1 MRLPA
6 VIAFDL
12 DDTLFPERD
21 YVRSGLAAAGEW
33 VWRAYGR
40 ADFAE
45 TAWELFL
52 SGMRGRLFDAALDR
66 LGLAADPA
74 TIAALV
80 DVYRHHRP
88 AIALFPDVDR
98 MVRALAGR
106 AHLAI
111 VSDGPLASQKRKVKV
126 LRLEDRFDPI
136 VLTDRW
142 GRAFWKPHERAFR
155 EIERMTGCR
164 GADCAYVG
172 DNPRKDFVAPR
183 AMGWRTIRIRRPEGE
198 HAAVGAAAAADAEC
212 TELEEAARLL
222 GLGGEVEEEARS

>member
-1 MRLPA
+1 MMLR
-6 VIAFDL
+6 VVAFDL

-21 YVRSGLAAAGEW
+21 YVRSGLAAAGAW

-40 ADFAE
+40 ADFAD
-45 TAWELFL
+45 TTWALFQ
-52 SGMRGRLFDAALDR
+52 GGVRGRLFDAALER
-66 LGLAADPA
+66 LGVPADPS

-88 AIALFPDVDR
+88 AIALFPDADR
-98 MVRALAGR
+98 VVRALAGR
-106 AHLAI
+106 VRLAI

-126 LRLEDRFDPI
+126 LRLEERFDPI

-155 EIERMTGCR
+155 EVERVTRCG
-164 GADCAYVG
+164 GPACAYVG

-183 AMGWRTIRIRRPEGE
+183 AMGWRTIRVRRPGGE
-198 HAAVGAAAAADAEC
+198 HAAVDDGTRADVEC
-212 TELEEAARLL
+212 TDMEEAVRLL
-222 GLGGEVEEEARS
+222 GLGREVEEEVRP

>member
-1 MRLPA
+1 MRAPR
-6 VIAFDL
+6 VVVFDL

-45 TAWELFL
+45 TAWALFAA
-52 SGMRGRLFDAALDR
+52 GVRGRLFDAALER
-66 LGLAADPA
+66 LGLPADPA
-74 TIAALV
+74 AIAALV

-88 AIALFPDVDR
+88 AITLFADADRAL
-98 MVRALAGR
+98 RALAGR
-106 AHLAI
+106 ARLAI

-126 LRLEDRFDPI
+126 LGLEDRFDPI

-155 EIERMTGCR
+155 EVERVTDCD
-164 GADCAYVG
+164 GAACAYVG

-183 AMGWRTIRIRRPEGE
+183 ALGWRTVRVRRPGGE
-198 HAAVGAAAAADAEC
+198 HAGVGDGTPADAEC
-212 TELEEAARLL
+212 TELGEAVRLL
-222 GLGGEVEEEARS
+222 GLGHEVEEEARS

>member
-1 MRLPA
+1 MMLPA

-40 ADFAE
+40 PDFAD
-45 TAWELFL
+45 TAWDLFL
-52 SGMRGRLFDAALDR
+52 SGVRGRLFDAALDR
-66 LGLAADPA
+66 LGLPADPA
-74 TIAALV
+74 AIDALV

-98 MVRALAGR
+98 VVRALAGR

-155 EIERMTGCR
+155 EIERVTGR
-164 GADCAYVG
+164 HGAACAYVG

-183 AMGWRTIRIRRPEGE
+183 ALGWRTIRVKRPGGE
-198 HAAVGAAAAADAEC
+198 HATVADGVAADAEC
-212 TELEEAARLL
+212 GGLEEAVRLL
-222 GLGGEVEEEARS
+222 GLDREVEEARS